1 MLNTVSKVFSELEAD
16 KNMLTNKNNTLE
28 RIVLVSKNITFF
40 LYYSPST
47 SKRGLRVSIPNVEA
61 KMKFKVD
68 SKGFTYRYHEESL
81 YIEEEK
87 EYITNIFK
95 VFVSE
100 LIPKNEIGNSK
111 LFFDNLKNTILE
123 WRDFFQEV
131 KQLQPSQDLV
141 KGIFGELS
149 YLIHLLRSGVSNAI
163 DCWTGPLGARCDFFI
178 DNKRL
183 EVKATTTTNPVKISV
198 SSSNQLSLGSS
209 ELNLILYEL
218 IENEGGY
225 NIEDR
230 INEIIK
236 ILDKDLISQA
246 SFYKKIEKTGCNHQ
260 FISLTKSYIYSIKNH
275 SRYKVNENFPSLSSV
290 PKGITDV
297 KYSIIK
303 DSIIKFEI
311 NFDTQG

>member
-16 KNMLTNKNNTLE
+16 KDMLTNKNNTLE
-28 RIVLVSKNITFF
+28 RIVLACKNITFF

-81 YIEEEK
+81 YIEEDK

-111 LFFDNLKNTILE
+111 LFFDNFKNTILE

-131 KQLQPSQDLV
+131 KQIQPSQELV
-141 KGIFGELS
+141 KGLFGELS
-149 YLIHLLRSGVSNAI
+149 YLIHLLRSGVPNAI
-163 DCWTGPLGARCDFFI
+163 DFWTGPLGSRSDFFI
-178 DNKRL
+178 ENKRL
-183 EVKATTTTNPVKISV
+183 EIKSTTTSNPVKISI
-198 SSSNQLSLGSS
+198 SSANQLNLGSS

-218 IENEGGY
+218 VENEGGY
-225 NIEDR
+225 NIGDQVKEVIR
-230 INEIIK
+230 
-236 ILDKDLISQA
+236 ILDVDFISKA
-246 SFYKKIEKTGCNHQ
+246 NFYKKIEKIGCNEKY
-260 FISLTKSYIYSIKNH
+260 ISLTNNYTFNINNI
-275 SRYKVNENFPSLSSV
+275 SRYIVNEDFPTLSRKNI
-290 PKGITDV
+290 PQGIIDV
-297 KYSIIK
+297 KYSILK
-303 DSIIKFEI
+303 DNINYFEI
-311 NFDTQG
+311 DLD